1 MGRIQTKIDAT
12 HRAGIFVVAGLRL
25 ALAGTLYYAVPLAIG
40 LTSRSQMVSG
50 AAIDTPRA
58 QGDEGGSIATV
69 RAAIK
74 ASASS
79 CSSSDDPPPS
89 PAVPTSCSTP
99 HSDPRLRTRRTG
111 CTGAAAV
118 VVELRD
124 AVELPGRFL
133 RQRRFIGLFKAEHS
147 GRLAMRLTG

>member
-1 MGRIQTKIDAT
+1 VGRIQTKIDAT

-25 ALAGTLYYAVPLAIG
+25 ALAGTLYSVVPLAIG
-40 LTSRSQMVSG
+40 WTSRSHMLSG
-50 AAIDTPRA
+50 ATGDIPRA

-99 HSDPRLRTRRTG
+99 HSDPQLRTRRTG
-111 CTGAAAV
+111 CTGAAVV
-118 VVELRD
+118 VVE
-124 AVELPGRFL
+124 
-133 RQRRFIGLFKAEHS
+133 
-147 GRLAMRLTG
+147 